1 MEISRQVRVLGFVLA
16 GIFFICIYPI
26 SIVVTIYIKQME
38 KVYLMFHIT
47 IVVEILLMKVLL

>member
-1 MEISRQVRVLGFVLA
+1 MKISRQVQVLGFVLV
-16 GIFFICIYPI
+16 GIFFVCIYPI

-47 IVVEILLMKVLL
+47 IAVELLLMKVLL

>member
-1 MEISRQVRVLGFVLA
+1 MKISRQVQVLDSVLA
-16 GIFFICIYPI
+16 GIFFVCIYSI

>member
-1 MEISRQVRVLGFVLA
+1 MKISRQVRVLGFVLV

-38 KVYLMFHIT
+38 RVYLMFHIT
-47 IVVEILLMKVLL
+47 IVVELLLMKVLL